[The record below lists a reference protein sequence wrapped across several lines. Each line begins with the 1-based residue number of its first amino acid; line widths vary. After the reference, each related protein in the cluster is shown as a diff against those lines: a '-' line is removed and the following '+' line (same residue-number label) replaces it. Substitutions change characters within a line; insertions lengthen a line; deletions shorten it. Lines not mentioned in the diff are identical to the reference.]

1 MDGADGPAEH
11 ASQACSAL
19 AASTRFVL
27 QNSGCLIKRFGF
39 GEIPFR
45 RNMLHTSKIVV
56 GVIDVDDVESR
67 GGDKLRR
74 DNVAAREPGRG
85 FLSSFGRAAMSLAG

>member
-1 MDGADGPAEH
+1 
-11 ASQACSAL
+11 L
-19 AASTRFVL
+19 
-27 QNSGCLIKRFGF
+27 GF

-45 RNMLHTSKIVV
+45 QKHASHLHKIVV

-67 GGDKLRR
+67 GWSKSRR